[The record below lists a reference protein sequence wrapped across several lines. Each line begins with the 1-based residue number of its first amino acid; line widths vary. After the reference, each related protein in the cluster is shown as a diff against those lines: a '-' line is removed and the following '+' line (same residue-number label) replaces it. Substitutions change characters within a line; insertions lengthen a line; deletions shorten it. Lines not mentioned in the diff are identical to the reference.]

1 MKFPVGENI
10 MNNNVNQAS
19 FMSMND
25 DFCKNESQIVISKNE
40 DIEIQNFKRAFKK
53 RSDSEKES
61 IKLKASLNI
70 EERRRLI

>member
-1 MKFPVGENI
+1 
-10 MNNNVNQAS
+10 
-19 FMSMND
+19 MSMND